1 MIKLI
6 TYFAKEIVFDNK
18 EEGDFRSSKFNP
30 RKFILFMITV
40 TFMIITPMIM
50 MRAVEIAKENRELIL
65 KIEQHV
71 CKIQQDASSDSSSR
85 K

>member
-1 MIKLI
+1 MIKLV
-6 TYFAKEIVFDNK
+6 TYFVKEIVFDNK

-30 RKFILFMITV
+30 RKFILFMFSV
-40 TFMIITPMIM
+40 ACLLITPVIM